1 MPPWGLFFSTFYI
14 LYRLFLS
21 GHYLLGIV
29 IIVLLAGILIGIL
42 YHALRMLCDKA
53 KRKPVGDLLENADT
67 PFLAALLLG
76 SVIIG
81 AGIGEIPYLE
91 KLLAQ
96 AVRIVGGGQ
105 F

>member
-1 MPPWGLFFSTFYI
+1 MPPLGLFFSKFYI
-14 LYRLFLS
+14 LYSLFLS

-42 YHALRMLCDKA
+42 YHPYECCVIKLNESLSETCLSMRI
-53 KRKPVGDLLENADT
+53 RR
-67 PFLAALLLG
+67 FWQALLLG

-96 AVRIVGGGQ
+96 AVR
-105 F
+105 

>member
-1 MPPWGLFFSTFYI
+1 MQK
-14 LYRLFLS
+14 
-21 GHYLLGIV
+21 
-29 IIVLLAGILIGIL
+29 
-42 YHALRMLCDKA
+42 MLCDKA
-53 KRKPVGDLLENADT
+53 KRKPVGDLLEHADT